1 MTEIR
6 HHPTLDG
13 ILVRSDGWI
22 FLPSTRGHTAHW
34 TKGSKNKDNYYRI
47 KYKQHSLYVHRLV
60 AETFIP
66 NPDNKPCIDHIDR
79 NPLNNDVSNL
89 RWATVKENSLNQKKN
104 LPVGH
109 RSIDYE
115 NIKDYNNAR
124 SKRWRDENREHYLEL
139 NRKQSKRFRE
149 RKPDYNK
156 ERLKKFKEEHPGY
169 YKKYYKKK
177 T

>member
-1 MTEIR
+1 MTEIQL
-6 HHPTLDG
+6 HPTLDG

-47 KYKQHSLYVHRLV
+47 KYKQHILYVHRLV

-79 NPLNNDVSNL
+79 DPTNNNVQNL
-89 RWATVKENSLNQKKN
+89 RWATLQENQNN
-104 LPVGH
+104 
-109 RSIDYE
+109 RSITLTVGERQCDLSHVEY
-115 NIKDYNNAR
+115 AR
-124 SKRWRDENREHYLEL
+124 QR
-139 NRKQSKRFRE
+139 NRKWWVKHKDEYNAKRRE
-149 RKPDYNK
+149 R
-156 ERLKKFKEEHPGY
+156 R
-169 YKKYYKKK
+169 KKK

>member
-1 MTEIR
+1 MTEIQP
-6 HHPTLDG
+6 HPTLDG

-22 FLPSTRGHTAHW
+22 FLPKKKGTAEHW
-34 TKGSKNKDNYYRI
+34 TLGSINHGYRKIGYNHKNY
-47 KYKQHSLYVHRLV
+47 LVHRLV

-66 NPDNKPCIDHIDR
+66 NPENKPFIDHIDR

-89 RWATVKENSLNQKKN
+89 RWATVKENNLNQKKN

-109 RSIDYE
+109 RTIDYE

-124 SKRWRDENREHYLEL
+124 SKCWRDENREHYLEL

-149 RKPDYNK
+149 RNPDYNK